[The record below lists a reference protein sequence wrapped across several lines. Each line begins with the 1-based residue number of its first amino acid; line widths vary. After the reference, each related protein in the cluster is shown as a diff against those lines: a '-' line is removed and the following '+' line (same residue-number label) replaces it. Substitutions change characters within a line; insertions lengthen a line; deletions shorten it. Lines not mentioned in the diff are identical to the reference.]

1 MYSGPSIEELKSR
14 ASEEYS
20 VSTRK
25 RGKIAV
31 VAGMI
36 GNIAVC
42 IVKFVAAFISGSS
55 AMLSEAIHSVV
66 DSCDGVFMLLGLHR
80 ANRKPD
86 YLHPFGYGKE
96 LYFWTM
102 VVALLVFF
110 MGGGMSLVKGVQSIQ
125 ETMAGTHVLGD
136 TTLNFIVIAAGM
148 VIEGITLGIGIRQ
161 FNAARGDA
169 GPIKFIRDAKDP
181 SLYTVVLEDSA
192 AELGLCFALV
202 STIVCDVTGNLYFDG
217 VASILIGILL
227 CFVAI
232 ILLRETKGLLVGEG
246 MKHQSLDELRDIVE
260 ADDRVI
266 SCGRILTM
274 YMGPEDLLIA
284 IDATFKTELSAH
296 EVLLTVDDLER
307 RALAAGAFCLHR
319 GGVHEVGAAPEDRRG
334 ELGRRVRRRVRR
346 RGRRGVRRAR
356 ARAPRTEAHRGRD
369 PAQDLREDP
378 KRRGKGSAR
387 RTRDARRRPRAL
399 ALQPGVS
406 EQLHRLLGPCL
417 IHGGK
422 AEHDE
427 VFRRI

>member
-1 MYSGPSIEELKSR
+1 MYSGPSIEELRGR

-136 TTLNFIVIAAGM
+136 TTLNFIVIVAGM
-148 VIEGITLGIGIRQ
+148 VIEGITLGIGIKQ
-161 FNAARGDA
+161 FNAARGDV
-169 GPIKFIRDAKDP
+169 GPVKFIRDAKDP

-307 RALAAGAFCLHR
+307 RLHAR
-319 GGVHEVGAAPEDRRG
+319 WPQAHSVFIEAESMRSVLRQKLVEENWED
-334 ELGRRVRRRVRR
+334 EY
-346 RGRRGVRRAR
+346 
-356 ARAPRTEAHRGRD
+356 
-369 PAQDLREDP
+369 ED
-378 KRRGKGSAR
+378 
-387 RTRDARRRPRAL
+387 
-399 ALQPGVS
+399 
-406 EQLHRLLGPCL
+406 EY
-417 IHGGK
+417 
-422 AEHDE
+422 EDE
-427 VFRRI
+427 VEEEFEEREQERLEQKLIEDEDLLKTFEKIQSDEEKAQRAAQEAPGEKGTEGVER

>member
-1 MYSGPSIEELKSR
+1 MYSGPSIEELRGR

-136 TTLNFIVIAAGM
+136 TTLNFIVIVAGM

-161 FNAARGDA
+161 FNAARGDV
-169 GPIKFIRDAKDP
+169 GPVKFIRDAKDP
-181 SLYTVVLEDSA
+181 SLYTDVLEYSA

-307 RALAAGAFCLHR
+307 RLHAR
-319 GGVHEVGAAPEDRRG
+319 WPQAHSVFIEAESMRSVLRQKLVEENWED
-334 ELGRRVRRRVRR
+334 EY
-346 RGRRGVRRAR
+346 
-356 ARAPRTEAHRGRD
+356 
-369 PAQDLREDP
+369 ED
-378 KRRGKGSAR
+378 
-387 RTRDARRRPRAL
+387 
-399 ALQPGVS
+399 
-406 EQLHRLLGPCL
+406 EY
-417 IHGGK
+417 
-422 AEHDE
+422 EDE
-427 VFRRI
+427 VEEEFEEREQERLEQKLIEDEDLLKTFEKIQSDEEKAQRAAQEAPGEKGTEGAER

>member
-1 MYSGPSIEELKSR
+1 MYSGPSIEELRGR

-136 TTLNFIVIAAGM
+136 TTLNFIVIVAGM
-148 VIEGITLGIGIRQ
+148 VIEGITLGIGIKQ
-161 FNAARGDA
+161 FNAARGDV
-169 GPIKFIRDAKDP
+169 GPVKFIRDAKDP

-202 STIVCDVTGNLYFDG
+202 STIVCDMTGNLYFDG

-307 RALAAGAFCLHR
+307 RLHAR
-319 GGVHEVGAAPEDRRG
+319 WPQAHSVFIEAESMRSVLRQKLVEENWED
-334 ELGRRVRRRVRR
+334 EY
-346 RGRRGVRRAR
+346 
-356 ARAPRTEAHRGRD
+356 
-369 PAQDLREDP
+369 ED
-378 KRRGKGSAR
+378 
-387 RTRDARRRPRAL
+387 
-399 ALQPGVS
+399 
-406 EQLHRLLGPCL
+406 EY
-417 IHGGK
+417 
-422 AEHDE
+422 EDE
-427 VFRRI
+427 VEEEFEEREQERLEQKLIEDEDLLKTFEKIQSDEEKAQRAAQEAPGEKGTEGAER

>member
-125 ETMAGTHVLGD
+125 ETMAGIHLLGD
-136 TTLNFIVIAAGM
+136 TTLNFIVIVAGM
-148 VIEGITLGIGIRQ
+148 VIEGITLGIGIKQ
-161 FNAARGDA
+161 FNAARGDV
-169 GPIKFIRDAKDP
+169 GPVKFIRDAKDP

-307 RALAAGAFCLHR
+307 RLHAR
-319 GGVHEVGAAPEDRRG
+319 WPQAHSVFIEAESMRSVLRQKLVEENWED
-334 ELGRRVRRRVRR
+334 EY
-346 RGRRGVRRAR
+346 
-356 ARAPRTEAHRGRD
+356 
-369 PAQDLREDP
+369 ED
-378 KRRGKGSAR
+378 
-387 RTRDARRRPRAL
+387 
-399 ALQPGVS
+399 
-406 EQLHRLLGPCL
+406 EY
-417 IHGGK
+417 
-422 AEHDE
+422 EDE
-427 VFRRI
+427 VEEEFEEREQERLEQKLIEDEDLLKTFEKIQSDEEKAQRATQEAPGEKGTEGAER

>member
-1 MYSGPSIEELKSR
+1 MYSGPSIEELRGR

-20 VSTRK
+20 ISTRK

-136 TTLNFIVIAAGM
+136 TTLNFIVIVAGM

-161 FNAARGDA
+161 FNAARGDV
-169 GPIKFIRDAKDP
+169 GPVKFIRDAKDP

-307 RALAAGAFCLHR
+307 RLHAR
-319 GGVHEVGAAPEDRRG
+319 WPQAHSVFIEAESMRSVLRQKLVEENWED
-334 ELGRRVRRRVRR
+334 EY
-346 RGRRGVRRAR
+346 
-356 ARAPRTEAHRGRD
+356 
-369 PAQDLREDP
+369 ED
-378 KRRGKGSAR
+378 
-387 RTRDARRRPRAL
+387 
-399 ALQPGVS
+399 
-406 EQLHRLLGPCL
+406 EY
-417 IHGGK
+417 
-422 AEHDE
+422 EDE
-427 VFRRI
+427 VEEEFEEREQERLEQKLIEDEDLLKTFEKIQSDEEKAQRAAQEAPGEKGTEGAER

>member
-1 MYSGPSIEELKSR
+1 MYSGPSIEELRGR

-136 TTLNFIVIAAGM
+136 TTLNFIVIVAGM
-148 VIEGITLGIGIRQ
+148 VIEGITLGIGIKQ
-161 FNAARGDA
+161 FNAARGDV
-169 GPIKFIRDAKDP
+169 GPVKFIRDAKDP

-307 RALAAGAFCLHR
+307 RLHAR
-319 GGVHEVGAAPEDRRG
+319 WPQAHSVFIEAESMRSVLRQKLVEENWED
-334 ELGRRVRRRVRR
+334 EY
-346 RGRRGVRRAR
+346 
-356 ARAPRTEAHRGRD
+356 
-369 PAQDLREDP
+369 ED
-378 KRRGKGSAR
+378 
-387 RTRDARRRPRAL
+387 
-399 ALQPGVS
+399 
-406 EQLHRLLGPCL
+406 EY
-417 IHGGK
+417 
-422 AEHDE
+422 EDE
-427 VFRRI
+427 VEEEFEEREQERLEQKLIEDEDLLKTFEKIQSDEEKAQRAAQETPGEKGTEGVER

>member
-1 MYSGPSIEELKSR
+1 MYSGPSIEELRSR
-14 ASEEYS
+14 ANEEYS

-36 GNIAVC
+36 GNITVC
-42 IVKFVAAFISGSS
+42 VVKFLAAFISGSS

-86 YLHPFGYGKE
+86 FLHPFGYGKE

-136 TTLNFIVIAAGM
+136 TTLNFIVIVAGM
-148 VIEGITLGIGIRQ
+148 VIEGITLGIGIKQ
-161 FNAARGDA
+161 FNAARGDV
-169 GPIKFIRDAKDP
+169 GPVKFIRDAKDP

-307 RALAAGAFCLHR
+307 RLHARWPQAHSVFIEAESMRSVLRQKLVEDNWEDEYEDEYEDEVEEEFEEREQERLEQKLTEDEDLLKTFERIQSDEEKARRSSQEAG
-319 GGVHEVGAAPEDRRG
+319 GGE
-334 ELGRRVRRRVRR
+334 
-346 RGRRGVRRAR
+346 GVE
-356 ARAPRTEAHRGRD
+356 RTEH
-369 PAQDLREDP
+369 
-378 KRRGKGSAR
+378 
-387 RTRDARRRPRAL
+387 
-399 ALQPGVS
+399 
-406 EQLHRLLGPCL
+406 
-417 IHGGK
+417 
-422 AEHDE
+422 AE
-427 VFRRI
+427 R

>member
-125 ETMAGTHVLGD
+125 ETMAGIHLLGD
-136 TTLNFIVIAAGM
+136 TTLNFIVIVAGM
-148 VIEGITLGIGIRQ
+148 VIEGITLGIGIKQ
-161 FNAARGDA
+161 FNAARGDV
-169 GPIKFIRDAKDP
+169 GPVKFIRDAKDP

-307 RALAAGAFCLHR
+307 RLHAR
-319 GGVHEVGAAPEDRRG
+319 WPQAHSVFIEAESMRSVLRQKLVEENWED
-334 ELGRRVRRRVRR
+334 EY
-346 RGRRGVRRAR
+346 
-356 ARAPRTEAHRGRD
+356 
-369 PAQDLREDP
+369 ED
-378 KRRGKGSAR
+378 
-387 RTRDARRRPRAL
+387 
-399 ALQPGVS
+399 
-406 EQLHRLLGPCL
+406 EY
-417 IHGGK
+417 
-422 AEHDE
+422 EDE
-427 VFRRI
+427 VEEEFEEREQERLEQKLIEDEDLLKTFEKIQSDEEKAQRATQ

>member
-1 MYSGPSIEELKSR
+1 MYSGPSIEKLRGR

-136 TTLNFIVIAAGM
+136 TTLNFIVIVAGM
-148 VIEGITLGIGIRQ
+148 VIEGITLGIGIKQ
-161 FNAARGDA
+161 FNAARGDV
-169 GPIKFIRDAKDP
+169 GPVKFIRDAKDP

-307 RALAAGAFCLHR
+307 RLHAR
-319 GGVHEVGAAPEDRRG
+319 WPQAHSVFIEAESMRSVLRQKLVEENWED
-334 ELGRRVRRRVRR
+334 EY
-346 RGRRGVRRAR
+346 
-356 ARAPRTEAHRGRD
+356 
-369 PAQDLREDP
+369 ED
-378 KRRGKGSAR
+378 
-387 RTRDARRRPRAL
+387 
-399 ALQPGVS
+399 
-406 EQLHRLLGPCL
+406 EY
-417 IHGGK
+417 
-422 AEHDE
+422 EDE
-427 VFRRI
+427 VEEEFEEREQERLEQKLIEDEDLLKTFEKIQSDEEKAQRAAQETPGEKGTEGVER

>member
-1 MYSGPSIEELKSR
+1 MYSGPSIEELRGR

-136 TTLNFIVIAAGM
+136 TTLNFIVIVAGM
-148 VIEGITLGIGIRQ
+148 VIEGITLGIGIKQ
-161 FNAARGDA
+161 FNAARGDV
-169 GPIKFIRDAKDP
+169 GPVKFIRDAKDP

-307 RALAAGAFCLHR
+307 RLHAR
-319 GGVHEVGAAPEDRRG
+319 WPQAHSVFIEAESMRSVLRQKLVEENWEDEYEDEYEDEVEEEFEEREQERLEQKLIED
-334 ELGRRVRRRVRR
+334 EDLLKTFEKIQNDEEKAQ
-346 RGRRGVRRAR
+346 RA
-356 ARAPRTEAHRGRD
+356 
-369 PAQDLREDP
+369 AQDVP
-378 KRRGKGSAR
+378 GGKGAE
-387 RTRDARRRPRAL
+387 DAER
-399 ALQPGVS
+399 
-406 EQLHRLLGPCL
+406 
-417 IHGGK
+417 
-422 AEHDE
+422 
-427 VFRRI
+427 

>member
-1 MYSGPSIEELKSR
+1 MYSGPSIEELRSR
-14 ASEEYS
+14 ANEEYS

-25 RGKIAV
+25 RGIIAV

-36 GNIAVC
+36 GNITVC
-42 IVKFVAAFISGSS
+42 VVKFLAAFISGSS

-86 YLHPFGYGKE
+86 FLHPFGYGKE

-125 ETMAGTHVLGD
+125 ETMAGTHALGD
-136 TTLNFIVIAAGM
+136 TTLNFIVIVAGM
-148 VIEGITLGIGIRQ
+148 VIEGITLGIGIKQ
-161 FNAARGDA
+161 FNAARGDV
-169 GPIKFIRDAKDP
+169 GPVKFIRDAKDP

-192 AELGLCFALV
+192 AELGLSFALV

-307 RALAAGAFCLHR
+307 RLHARWPQAHSVFIEAESMRSVLRQKLVEDNWEDEYEDEYEDEVEEEFEEREQERLEQKLTEDEDLLKTFESIQSDEEKAQRSSQEAG
-319 GGVHEVGAAPEDRRG
+319 GGEGAE
-334 ELGRRVRRRVRR
+334 
-346 RGRRGVRRAR
+346 
-356 ARAPRTEAHRGRD
+356 RTEHA
-369 PAQDLREDP
+369 
-378 KRRGKGSAR
+378 KR
-387 RTRDARRRPRAL
+387 
-399 ALQPGVS
+399 
-406 EQLHRLLGPCL
+406 
-417 IHGGK
+417 
-422 AEHDE
+422 
-427 VFRRI
+427 

>member
-1 MYSGPSIEELKSR
+1 MYSGPSIEELRGR

-136 TTLNFIVIAAGM
+136 TTLNFIVIVAGM
-148 VIEGITLGIGIRQ
+148 VIEGITLGIGIKQ
-161 FNAARGDA
+161 FNAARGDV
-169 GPIKFIRDAKDP
+169 GPVKFIRDAKDP

-307 RALAAGAFCLHR
+307 RLHAR
-319 GGVHEVGAAPEDRRG
+319 WPQAHSVFIEAESMRSVLRQKLVEENWED
-334 ELGRRVRRRVRR
+334 EY
-346 RGRRGVRRAR
+346 
-356 ARAPRTEAHRGRD
+356 
-369 PAQDLREDP
+369 ED
-378 KRRGKGSAR
+378 
-387 RTRDARRRPRAL
+387 
-399 ALQPGVS
+399 
-406 EQLHRLLGPCL
+406 EY
-417 IHGGK
+417 
-422 AEHDE
+422 EDE
-427 VFRRI
+427 VEEEFEEREQERLEQKLIEDEDLLKTFEKIQSDEEKAQRAAQEAPGDEGSER

>member
-1 MYSGPSIEELKSR
+1 MYSGPSIEELRGR

-136 TTLNFIVIAAGM
+136 TTLNFIVIVAGM
-148 VIEGITLGIGIRQ
+148 VIEGITLGIGIKQ
-161 FNAARGDA
+161 FNAARGDV
-169 GPIKFIRDAKDP
+169 GPVKFIRDAKDP

-266 SCGRILTM
+266 SCGHILTM

-307 RALAAGAFCLHR
+307 RLHAR
-319 GGVHEVGAAPEDRRG
+319 WPQAHSVVIEAESMRSVLRQKLVEENWED
-334 ELGRRVRRRVRR
+334 EY
-346 RGRRGVRRAR
+346 
-356 ARAPRTEAHRGRD
+356 
-369 PAQDLREDP
+369 ED
-378 KRRGKGSAR
+378 
-387 RTRDARRRPRAL
+387 
-399 ALQPGVS
+399 
-406 EQLHRLLGPCL
+406 EY
-417 IHGGK
+417 
-422 AEHDE
+422 EDE
-427 VFRRI
+427 VEEEFEEREQERLEQKLIEDEDLLKTFEKIQSDEEKAQRAAQEAPGDEGRER

>member
-1 MYSGPSIEELKSR
+1 MYSGPSIEELRGR

-136 TTLNFIVIAAGM
+136 TTLNFIVIVAGM
-148 VIEGITLGIGIRQ
+148 VIEGITLGIGIKQ
-161 FNAARGDA
+161 FNAARGDV
-169 GPIKFIRDAKDP
+169 GPVKFIRDAKDP

-266 SCGRILTM
+266 SCGRILTR

-307 RALAAGAFCLHR
+307 RLHAR
-319 GGVHEVGAAPEDRRG
+319 WPQAHSVFIEAESMRSVLRQKLVEENWED
-334 ELGRRVRRRVRR
+334 EY
-346 RGRRGVRRAR
+346 
-356 ARAPRTEAHRGRD
+356 
-369 PAQDLREDP
+369 ED
-378 KRRGKGSAR
+378 
-387 RTRDARRRPRAL
+387 
-399 ALQPGVS
+399 
-406 EQLHRLLGPCL
+406 EY
-417 IHGGK
+417 
-422 AEHDE
+422 EDE
-427 VFRRI
+427 VEEEFEEREQERLEQKLIEDEDLLKTFEKIQSDEEKAQRAAQEAPGEKGTEGAER

>member
-1 MYSGPSIEELKSR
+1 MYSGPSIEELKGR

-125 ETMAGTHVLGD
+125 ETMVGTHVLGD
-136 TTLNFIVIAAGM
+136 TTLNFIVIVAGM
-148 VIEGITLGIGIRQ
+148 VIEGITLGIGIKQ
-161 FNAARGDA
+161 FNAARGDV
-169 GPIKFIRDAKDP
+169 GPVKFIRDAKDP

-307 RALAAGAFCLHR
+307 RLHAR
-319 GGVHEVGAAPEDRRG
+319 WPQAHSVFIEAESMRSVLRQKLVEENWED
-334 ELGRRVRRRVRR
+334 EY
-346 RGRRGVRRAR
+346 
-356 ARAPRTEAHRGRD
+356 
-369 PAQDLREDP
+369 ED
-378 KRRGKGSAR
+378 
-387 RTRDARRRPRAL
+387 
-399 ALQPGVS
+399 
-406 EQLHRLLGPCL
+406 EY
-417 IHGGK
+417 
-422 AEHDE
+422 EDE
-427 VFRRI
+427 VEEEFEEREQERLEQKLIEDEDLLKTFEKIQSDEEKAQRAAQEAPGEKGTEGAER

>member
-1 MYSGPSIEELKSR
+1 
-14 ASEEYS
+14 
-20 VSTRK
+20 
-25 RGKIAV
+25 
-31 VAGMI
+31 
-36 GNIAVC
+36 
-42 IVKFVAAFISGSS
+42 
-55 AMLSEAIHSVV
+55 MLSEAIHSVV

-136 TTLNFIVIAAGM
+136 TTLNFIVIVAGM
-148 VIEGITLGIGIRQ
+148 VIEGITLGIGIKQ
-161 FNAARGDA
+161 FNAARGDV
-169 GPIKFIRDAKDP
+169 GPVKFIRDAKDP

-307 RALAAGAFCLHR
+307 RLHAR
-319 GGVHEVGAAPEDRRG
+319 WPQAHSVFIEAESMRSVLRQKLVEENWED
-334 ELGRRVRRRVRR
+334 EY
-346 RGRRGVRRAR
+346 
-356 ARAPRTEAHRGRD
+356 
-369 PAQDLREDP
+369 ED
-378 KRRGKGSAR
+378 
-387 RTRDARRRPRAL
+387 
-399 ALQPGVS
+399 
-406 EQLHRLLGPCL
+406 EY
-417 IHGGK
+417 
-422 AEHDE
+422 EDE
-427 VFRRI
+427 VEEEFEEREQERLEQKLIEDEDLLKTFEKIQSDEEKAQRAAQEAPGEKGTEGAER

>member
-1 MYSGPSIEELKSR
+1 MYSGPSIDELKSR
-14 ASEEYS
+14 ANEEYS

-36 GNIAVC
+36 GNITVC
-42 IVKFVAAFISGSS
+42 VVKFLAAFISGSS

-125 ETMAGTHVLGD
+125 ETMAGTHALGD
-136 TTLNFIVIAAGM
+136 TTLNFIVIVAGM
-148 VIEGITLGIGIRQ
+148 VIEGITLGIGIKQ
-161 FNAARGDA
+161 FNAARGDV
-169 GPIKFIRDAKDP
+169 GPVKFIRDAKDP

-307 RALAAGAFCLHR
+307 RLHAR
-319 GGVHEVGAAPEDRRG
+319 WPQAHSVFIEAESMRSVLRQKLVEDNW
-334 ELGRRVRRRVRR
+334 
-346 RGRRGVRRAR
+346 
-356 ARAPRTEAHRGRD
+356 
-369 PAQDLREDP
+369 EDEYE
-378 KRRGKGSAR
+378 
-387 RTRDARRRPRAL
+387 D
-399 ALQPGVS
+399 
-406 EQLHRLLGPCL
+406 EY
-417 IHGGK
+417 
-422 AEHDE
+422 EDE
-427 VFRRI
+427 VEEEFEEREQERLEQKLTEDEDLLKTFESIQSDEEKAQRSSQEAGGGEGTEHAER

>member
-1 MYSGPSIEELKSR
+1 MYSGPSIEELRGR

-136 TTLNFIVIAAGM
+136 TTLNFIVIVAGM
-148 VIEGITLGIGIRQ
+148 VIEGITLGIGIKQ
-161 FNAARGDA
+161 FNAARGDV
-169 GPIKFIRDAKDP
+169 GPVKFIRDAKDP

-307 RALAAGAFCLHR
+307 RLHAR
-319 GGVHEVGAAPEDRRG
+319 WPQAHSVFIEAESMRSVLRQKLVEENWED
-334 ELGRRVRRRVRR
+334 EY
-346 RGRRGVRRAR
+346 
-356 ARAPRTEAHRGRD
+356 
-369 PAQDLREDP
+369 ED
-378 KRRGKGSAR
+378 
-387 RTRDARRRPRAL
+387 
-399 ALQPGVS
+399 
-406 EQLHRLLGPCL
+406 EY
-417 IHGGK
+417 
-422 AEHDE
+422 EDE
-427 VFRRI
+427 VEEEFEEREQERLEQKLIEDETLLKTFEKIQSDEEKAQRAAQETPGDEGRER

>member
-1 MYSGPSIEELKSR
+1 MYSGPSIEELKGR

-136 TTLNFIVIAAGM
+136 TTLNFIVIVAGM
-148 VIEGITLGIGIRQ
+148 VIEGITLGIGIKQ
-161 FNAARGDA
+161 FNAARGDV
-169 GPIKFIRDAKDP
+169 GPVKFIRDAKDP

-307 RALAAGAFCLHR
+307 RLHAR
-319 GGVHEVGAAPEDRRG
+319 WPQAHSVFIEAESMRSVLRQKLVEENWED
-334 ELGRRVRRRVRR
+334 EY
-346 RGRRGVRRAR
+346 
-356 ARAPRTEAHRGRD
+356 
-369 PAQDLREDP
+369 ED
-378 KRRGKGSAR
+378 
-387 RTRDARRRPRAL
+387 
-399 ALQPGVS
+399 
-406 EQLHRLLGPCL
+406 EY
-417 IHGGK
+417 
-422 AEHDE
+422 EDE
-427 VFRRI
+427 VEEEFEEREQERLEQKLIEDEDLLKTFEKIQSDEEKAQRAAQEAPGEKGTEGAER

>member
-1 MYSGPSIEELKSR
+1 MYSGPSIEELRGR

-136 TTLNFIVIAAGM
+136 TTLNFIVIVAGM
-148 VIEGITLGIGIRQ
+148 VIEGITLGIGIKQ
-161 FNAARGDA
+161 FNAARGDV
-169 GPIKFIRDAKDP
+169 GPVKFIRDAKDP

-307 RALAAGAFCLHR
+307 RLHAR
-319 GGVHEVGAAPEDRRG
+319 WPQAHSVFIEAESMRSVLRQKLVEENWEDEYEDEYEDEVEEEFEEREQERLEQKLIED
-334 ELGRRVRRRVRR
+334 EDLLKTFEKKATRRRRN
-346 RGRRGVRRAR
+346 
-356 ARAPRTEAHRGRD
+356 AP
-369 PAQDLREDP
+369 L
-378 KRRGKGSAR
+378 KRRPAKKAPKASSAK
-387 RTRDARRRPRAL
+387 L
-399 ALQPGVS
+399 
-406 EQLHRLLGPCL
+406 
-417 IHGGK
+417 
-422 AEHDE
+422 
-427 VFRRI
+427 

>member
-1 MYSGPSIEELKSR
+1 MYSGPSIEELRGR

-136 TTLNFIVIAAGM
+136 TTLNFIVIVAGM

-161 FNAARGDA
+161 FNAARGDV
-169 GPIKFIRDAKDP
+169 GPVKFIRDAKDP

-232 ILLRETKGLLVGEG
+232 ILLREAMGLLVGEV

-307 RALAAGAFCLHR
+307 RLHAR
-319 GGVHEVGAAPEDRRG
+319 WPQAHSVFIEAESMRSVLRQKLVEENWED
-334 ELGRRVRRRVRR
+334 EY
-346 RGRRGVRRAR
+346 
-356 ARAPRTEAHRGRD
+356 
-369 PAQDLREDP
+369 ED
-378 KRRGKGSAR
+378 
-387 RTRDARRRPRAL
+387 
-399 ALQPGVS
+399 
-406 EQLHRLLGPCL
+406 EY
-417 IHGGK
+417 
-422 AEHDE
+422 EDE
-427 VFRRI
+427 VEEEFEEREQERLEQKLIEDEDLLKTFEKIQSDEEKAQRAAQEAPGEKGTEGAER

>member
-1 MYSGPSIEELKSR
+1 MYSGPSIEELRGR

-136 TTLNFIVIAAGM
+136 TTLNFIVIVAGM
-148 VIEGITLGIGIRQ
+148 VIEGITLGIGIKQ
-161 FNAARGDA
+161 FNAARGDV
-169 GPIKFIRDAKDP
+169 GPVKFIRDAKDP

-307 RALAAGAFCLHR
+307 RLHAR
-319 GGVHEVGAAPEDRRG
+319 WPQAHSVFIEAESMRSVLRQKLVEENWED
-334 ELGRRVRRRVRR
+334 EY
-346 RGRRGVRRAR
+346 
-356 ARAPRTEAHRGRD
+356 
-369 PAQDLREDP
+369 ED
-378 KRRGKGSAR
+378 
-387 RTRDARRRPRAL
+387 
-399 ALQPGVS
+399 
-406 EQLHRLLGPCL
+406 EY
-417 IHGGK
+417 
-422 AEHDE
+422 EDE
-427 VFRRI
+427 VEEEFEEREQERLEQKLIEDEDLLKTFEKIQSDEEKAQRAAQEAPGEKGTEGAER

>member
-1 MYSGPSIEELKSR
+1 MYSGPSIEELRGR

-136 TTLNFIVIAAGM
+136 TTLNFIVIVAGM

-161 FNAARGDA
+161 FNAARGDV
-169 GPIKFIRDAKDP
+169 GPVKFIRDAKDP

-307 RALAAGAFCLHR
+307 RLHAR
-319 GGVHEVGAAPEDRRG
+319 WPQAHSVFIEAESMRSVLRQKLVEENWED
-334 ELGRRVRRRVRR
+334 EY
-346 RGRRGVRRAR
+346 
-356 ARAPRTEAHRGRD
+356 
-369 PAQDLREDP
+369 ED
-378 KRRGKGSAR
+378 
-387 RTRDARRRPRAL
+387 
-399 ALQPGVS
+399 
-406 EQLHRLLGPCL
+406 EY
-417 IHGGK
+417 
-422 AEHDE
+422 EDE
-427 VFRRI
+427 VEEEFEEREQERLEQKLIEDETLLKTFEKIQSDEEKAQRAAQETPGDEGRER

>member
-1 MYSGPSIEELKSR
+1 MYSGPSIEELRSR
-14 ASEEYS
+14 ANEEYS
-20 VSTRK
+20 ISTRK

-36 GNIAVC
+36 GNITVC
-42 IVKFVAAFISGSS
+42 VVKFLAAFISGSS

-86 YLHPFGYGKE
+86 FLHPFGYGKE

-125 ETMAGTHVLGD
+125 ETMAGTHALGD
-136 TTLNFIVIAAGM
+136 TTLNFIVIVAGM
-148 VIEGITLGIGIRQ
+148 VIEGITLGIGIKQ
-161 FNAARGDA
+161 FNAARGDV
-169 GPIKFIRDAKDP
+169 GPVKFIRDAKDP

-307 RALAAGAFCLHR
+307 RLHAR
-319 GGVHEVGAAPEDRRG
+319 WPQAHSVFIEAESMRSVLRQKLVEDNW
-334 ELGRRVRRRVRR
+334 
-346 RGRRGVRRAR
+346 
-356 ARAPRTEAHRGRD
+356 
-369 PAQDLREDP
+369 EDEYE
-378 KRRGKGSAR
+378 
-387 RTRDARRRPRAL
+387 D
-399 ALQPGVS
+399 
-406 EQLHRLLGPCL
+406 EY
-417 IHGGK
+417 
-422 AEHDE
+422 EDE
-427 VFRRI
+427 VEEEFEEREQERLEQKLTEDEDLLKTFESIQSDEEKAQRAAQKADGGEGADR

>member
-1 MYSGPSIEELKSR
+1 MYSGPSIEELRSR
-14 ASEEYS
+14 ANEEYS

-25 RGKIAV
+25 RGIIAV

-36 GNIAVC
+36 GNITVC
-42 IVKFVAAFISGSS
+42 VVKFLAAFISGSS

-86 YLHPFGYGKE
+86 FLHPFGYGKE

-125 ETMAGTHVLGD
+125 ETMAGTHALGD
-136 TTLNFIVIAAGM
+136 TTLNFIVIVAGM
-148 VIEGITLGIGIRQ
+148 VIEGITLGIGIKQ
-161 FNAARGDA
+161 FNAARGDV
-169 GPIKFIRDAKDP
+169 GPVKFIRDAKDP

-192 AELGLCFALV
+192 AELGLSFALI

-307 RALAAGAFCLHR
+307 RLHARWPQAHSVFIEAESMRSVLRQKLVEDNWEDEYEDEYEDEVEEEFEEREQERLEQKLTEDEDLLKTFESIQSDEEKAQRSGQEAG
-319 GGVHEVGAAPEDRRG
+319 GGEGAE
-334 ELGRRVRRRVRR
+334 
-346 RGRRGVRRAR
+346 
-356 ARAPRTEAHRGRD
+356 RTEH
-369 PAQDLREDP
+369 
-378 KRRGKGSAR
+378 
-387 RTRDARRRPRAL
+387 
-399 ALQPGVS
+399 
-406 EQLHRLLGPCL
+406 
-417 IHGGK
+417 
-422 AEHDE
+422 AE
-427 VFRRI
+427 R

>member
-1 MYSGPSIEELKSR
+1 MYSGPSIEELRGR

-136 TTLNFIVIAAGM
+136 TTLNFIVIVAGM

-161 FNAARGDA
+161 FNAARGDV
-169 GPIKFIRDAKDP
+169 GPVKFIRDAKDP

-307 RALAAGAFCLHR
+307 RLHAR
-319 GGVHEVGAAPEDRRG
+319 WPQAHSVFIEAESMRSVLRQKLVEENWED
-334 ELGRRVRRRVRR
+334 EY
-346 RGRRGVRRAR
+346 
-356 ARAPRTEAHRGRD
+356 
-369 PAQDLREDP
+369 ED
-378 KRRGKGSAR
+378 
-387 RTRDARRRPRAL
+387 
-399 ALQPGVS
+399 
-406 EQLHRLLGPCL
+406 EY
-417 IHGGK
+417 
-422 AEHDE
+422 EDE
-427 VFRRI
+427 VEEEFEEREQERLEQKLIEDEDLLKTFEKIQSDEEKAQRAAQEEPGEKGTEGAER

>member
-125 ETMAGTHVLGD
+125 ETMAGIHLLGD
-136 TTLNFIVIAAGM
+136 TTLNFIVIVAGM
-148 VIEGITLGIGIRQ
+148 VIEGITLGIGIKQ
-161 FNAARGDA
+161 FNAARGDV
-169 GPIKFIRDAKDP
+169 GPVKFIRDAKDP
-181 SLYTVVLEDSA
+181 SLYTVVVEDSA

-307 RALAAGAFCLHR
+307 RLHAR
-319 GGVHEVGAAPEDRRG
+319 WPQAHSVFIEAESMRSVLRQKLVEENWED
-334 ELGRRVRRRVRR
+334 EY
-346 RGRRGVRRAR
+346 
-356 ARAPRTEAHRGRD
+356 
-369 PAQDLREDP
+369 ED
-378 KRRGKGSAR
+378 
-387 RTRDARRRPRAL
+387 
-399 ALQPGVS
+399 
-406 EQLHRLLGPCL
+406 EY
-417 IHGGK
+417 
-422 AEHDE
+422 EDE
-427 VFRRI
+427 VEEEFEEREQERLEQKLIEDEDLLKTFEKIQSDEEKAQRATQEAPGEKGTEGAER

>member
-1 MYSGPSIEELKSR
+1 MYSGPSIEELKGR

-136 TTLNFIVIAAGM
+136 TTLNFIVIVAGM
-148 VIEGITLGIGIRQ
+148 VIEGITLGIGSKQ
-161 FNAARGDA
+161 FNAARGDV
-169 GPIKFIRDAKDP
+169 GPVKFIRDAKDP

-307 RALAAGAFCLHR
+307 RLHAR
-319 GGVHEVGAAPEDRRG
+319 WPQAHSVFIEAESMRSVLRQKIVEENWED
-334 ELGRRVRRRVRR
+334 EY
-346 RGRRGVRRAR
+346 
-356 ARAPRTEAHRGRD
+356 
-369 PAQDLREDP
+369 ED
-378 KRRGKGSAR
+378 
-387 RTRDARRRPRAL
+387 
-399 ALQPGVS
+399 
-406 EQLHRLLGPCL
+406 EY
-417 IHGGK
+417 
-422 AEHDE
+422 EDE
-427 VFRRI
+427 VEEEFEEREQERLEQKLIEDEDLLKTFEKIQSDEEKAQRAAQEAPGEKGTEGAER

>member
-1 MYSGPSIEELKSR
+1 MYSGPSIEELRSR
-14 ASEEYS
+14 ANEECS

-36 GNIAVC
+36 GNITVC
-42 IVKFVAAFISGSS
+42 VVKFLAAFISGSS

-125 ETMAGTHVLGD
+125 ETMAGTHALGD
-136 TTLNFIVIAAGM
+136 TTLNFIVIVAGM
-148 VIEGITLGIGIRQ
+148 VIEGITLGIGIKQ
-161 FNAARGDA
+161 FNAARGDV
-169 GPIKFIRDAKDP
+169 GPVKFIRDAKDP

-307 RALAAGAFCLHR
+307 RLHAR
-319 GGVHEVGAAPEDRRG
+319 WPQAHSVFIEAESMRSVLRQKLVEDNWEDEYEDEYEDEVEEEFEEREQERLEQKLTEDEDLLKTFESIQSDEEKAQRSSQEVGGG
-334 ELGRRVRRRVRR
+334 EG
-346 RGRRGVRRAR
+346 AE
-356 ARAPRTEAHRGRD
+356 RTEH
-369 PAQDLREDP
+369 
-378 KRRGKGSAR
+378 
-387 RTRDARRRPRAL
+387 
-399 ALQPGVS
+399 
-406 EQLHRLLGPCL
+406 
-417 IHGGK
+417 
-422 AEHDE
+422 AE
-427 VFRRI
+427 R